1 MFRKLLIVAAAATM
15 GAIPAT
21 ASTDAAW
28 QAMDQRVNQA
38 CIAASG
44 LMQARVVTDRASF
57 SDRVPVELRIVEGYN
72 SQSVIDVKLCA
83 YNRRNKRAVV
93 TEAVGRL
100 GVYRN

>member
-1 MFRKLLIVAAAATM
+1 MLRKLLIVSLAAAIA
-15 GAIPAT
+15 AVPAT

-44 LMQARVVTDRASF
+44 LMQARIVPDRASF
-57 SDRVPVELRIVEGYN
+57 SDRVPVEIRIVEGYN

-83 YNRRNKRAVV
+83 YNRRNKRVVV